1 MSEYIGTVVF
11 RYYKTIR
18 VEAESLEEAER
29 EMYSK
34 FDLSKPIKSQKCLM
48 FMKLRSKAMNLED
61 KSYSEVID
69 MLESIAEKHNLLLSQ
84 NLIDF
89 ADDVWDLATK
99 AERQA
104 NALAKKY
111 EDDDRLF
118 KQGEI
123 K

>member
-1 MSEYIGTVVF
+1 
-11 RYYKTIR
+11 
-18 VEAESLEEAER
+18 
-29 EMYSK
+29 
-34 FDLSKPIKSQKCLM
+34 
-48 FMKLRSKAMNLED
+48 MNLED

-69 MLESIAEKHNLLLSQ
+69 MLESIAEKHYLLLSQ

-111 EDDDRLF
+111 EDDDKLF
-118 KQGEI
+118 KQGDD
-123 K
+123 KC

>member
-1 MSEYIGTVVF
+1 
-11 RYYKTIR
+11 
-18 VEAESLEEAER
+18 
-29 EMYSK
+29 
-34 FDLSKPIKSQKCLM
+34 
-48 FMKLRSKAMNLED
+48 MNLED

-69 MLESIAEKHNLLLSQ
+69 MLESIADKHDLLLSQ

-111 EDDDRLF
+111 EDDDKLF
-118 KQGEI
+118 KQGVE

>member
-1 MSEYIGTVVF
+1 
-11 RYYKTIR
+11 
-18 VEAESLEEAER
+18 
-29 EMYSK
+29 
-34 FDLSKPIKSQKCLM
+34 
-48 FMKLRSKAMNLED
+48 MNLED

-69 MLESIAEKHNLLLSQ
+69 MLESLADKHDLLLSQ

-111 EDDDRLF
+111 EDDDKLF
-118 KQGEI
+118 KQGDD
-123 K
+123 KC

>member
-1 MSEYIGTVVF
+1 
-11 RYYKTIR
+11 
-18 VEAESLEEAER
+18 
-29 EMYSK
+29 
-34 FDLSKPIKSQKCLM
+34 
-48 FMKLRSKAMNLED
+48 MNLED
-61 KSYSEVID
+61 RSYSEVID
-69 MLESIAEKHNLLLSQ
+69 MLESLADKHDLLLSQ

-111 EDDDRLF
+111 EDDDKLF
-118 KQGEI
+118 KQGVE

>member
-1 MSEYIGTVVF
+1 
-11 RYYKTIR
+11 
-18 VEAESLEEAER
+18 
-29 EMYSK
+29 
-34 FDLSKPIKSQKCLM
+34 
-48 FMKLRSKAMNLED
+48 MNLED

-69 MLESIAEKHNLLLSQ
+69 MLESIAEKHDLLLSQ

-118 KQGEI
+118 KQGVL

>member
-1 MSEYIGTVVF
+1 
-11 RYYKTIR
+11 
-18 VEAESLEEAER
+18 
-29 EMYSK
+29 
-34 FDLSKPIKSQKCLM
+34 
-48 FMKLRSKAMNLED
+48 MNLED
-61 KSYSEVID
+61 RSYSEVID
-69 MLESIAEKHNLLLSQ
+69 MLESIAEKHDLLLSQ

-118 KQGEI
+118 KQGVL

>member
-1 MSEYIGTVVF
+1 
-11 RYYKTIR
+11 
-18 VEAESLEEAER
+18 
-29 EMYSK
+29 
-34 FDLSKPIKSQKCLM
+34 
-48 FMKLRSKAMNLED
+48 MNLED

-69 MLESIAEKHNLLLSQ
+69 MLESLADKHDLLLSQ

>member
-1 MSEYIGTVVF
+1 
-11 RYYKTIR
+11 
-18 VEAESLEEAER
+18 
-29 EMYSK
+29 
-34 FDLSKPIKSQKCLM
+34 
-48 FMKLRSKAMNLED
+48 MNLED

-69 MLESIAEKHNLLLSQ
+69 MLESLADKHDLLLSQ

-111 EDDDRLF
+111 EDDDKLF
-118 KQGEI
+118 KQGV
-123 K
+123 KK

>member
-61 KSYSEVID
+61 KSYSEVAI
-69 MLESIAEKHNLLLSQ
+69 LSM
-84 NLIDF
+84 
-89 ADDVWDLATK
+89 
-99 AERQA
+99 R
-104 NALAKKY
+104 
-111 EDDDRLF
+111 
-118 KQGEI
+118 
-123 K
+123 